1 MPKKKKLKL
10 RKYISSLENP
20 RSLSDLKSTS
30 HNGSKENIGSE
41 EQTGETT
48 PVKDEISE
56 FKYKSQSQA
65 FPLNNINKN
74 QDEDDVIKEAHN
86 TIQISEKKKI
96 ENELKEEIQKVDKVK
111 EEEKKKQKENTETQQ
126 EINENKVEVKV
137 TITQTTTILNASEQ
151 EVIKRDDLIKE
162 TITGKDVIQLKKKPQ
177 IIYSPNIKDK
187 KRHSI
192 ELQLIDSDENRKN
205 NKKASILKNK
215 LSFQNKSSFF
225 DTKNNTAA
233 NSNMNSTEEPKSKGI
248 CTDCLI
254 N

>member
-1 MPKKKKLKL
+1 MPKYKKSKL
-10 RKYISSLENP
+10 RKHISSLEKS
-20 RSLSDLKSTS
+20 RSDLKSTS

-41 EQTGETT
+41 EQTGETI
-48 PVKDEISE
+48 PVEDEISK

-74 QDEDDVIKEAHN
+74 LDDVIQEAHN

-111 EEEKKKQKENTETQQ
+111 EEEKKQKEKNETQQ

-151 EVIKRDDLIKE
+151 EVIKEIKGDDLIKE
-162 TITGKDVIQLKKKPQ
+162 TITGKDAIQLKKKPQ
-177 IIYSPNIKDK
+177 IIYSQNIKDK

-192 ELQLIDSDENRKN
+192 ELLLIDSDENSKN

-215 LSFQNKSSFF
+215 TSFQNKSSFF
-225 DTKNNTAA
+225 DIKNNTEA
-233 NSNMNSTEEPKSKGI
+233 NSNMNSTEEPKSRGI
-248 CTDCLI
+248 CADCLI
-254 N
+254 Y